1 MKYSFLN
8 LAEKVLKKTKIPM
21 TANEIWECA
30 IQNKWDREINSTGKT
45 PWNSISAR
53 LYVDIK
59 NNEKSKFK
67 QVLKR
72 PAKFGLRELEYKQ
85 EDIEAEEKNNNSN
98 KYNEKD
104 LHPLLSK
111 FVYLNQHFRCH
122 TKTISHEK
130 SKRKSHGFNK
140 CLHPDIVGIHFPYKE
155 YTKETIDLINSL
167 NESTYKLYSFEMKKD
182 LNFENLR
189 EFYFQAVSNSSWA
202 NEGYLVTL
210 NIDDSDEFM
219 DEIRRLSNAFGI
231 GVIRLNA
238 KNITE
243 SEILFPAR
251 FNENLDWD
259 TIDRLNEENVD
270 FKNFSENISDTNKTN
285 KVSKEY
291 DEVLDDEKY
300 EKYIIDKK
308 IVKENLENE

>member
-1 MKYSFLN
+1 MSG
-8 LAEKVLKKTKIPM
+8 
-21 TANEIWECA
+21 
-30 IQNKWDREINSTGKT
+30 QG
-45 PWNSISAR
+45 
-53 LYVDIK
+53 
-59 NNEKSKFK
+59 
-67 QVLKR
+67 
-72 PAKFGLRELEYKQ
+72 
-85 EDIEAEEKNNNSN
+85 
-98 KYNEKD
+98 
-104 LHPLLSK
+104 
-111 FVYLNQHFRCH
+111 
-122 TKTISHEK
+122 
-130 SKRKSHGFNK
+130 
-140 CLHPDIVGIHFPYKE
+140 
-155 YTKETIDLINSL
+155 SL
-167 NESTYKLYSFEMKKD
+167 
-182 LNFENLR
+182 
-189 EFYFQAVSNSSWA
+189 YFQAVSNSSWA